1 MSYEYCQA
9 PGCEHSSFLDLA
21 ALRAHQRE
29 AHGSIDKAWTPTAE
43 NVNALPDPLRSYIHQ
58 LETRCDP
65 SGELRE
71 LVLLREENAMLRG
84 VIGRLD
90 REDGSVDRG

>member
-1 MSYEYCQA
+1 MEICQSD
-9 PGCEHSSFLDLA
+9 GCMATFADLA
-21 ALRAHQRE
+21 GLRYHERT
-29 AHGSIDKAWTPTAE
+29 AHGAIGDDWTPTAE

-71 LVLLREENAMLRG
+71 LVLLRDENAMLRG

-90 REDGSVDRG
+90 REGS